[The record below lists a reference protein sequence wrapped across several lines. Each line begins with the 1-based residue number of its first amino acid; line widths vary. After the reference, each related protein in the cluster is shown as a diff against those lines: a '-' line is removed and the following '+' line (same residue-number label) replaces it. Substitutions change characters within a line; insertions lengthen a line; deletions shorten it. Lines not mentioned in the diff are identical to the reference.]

1 MSRANTNPEDK
12 NLQITRTAMYHMFK
26 TDMFGN
32 RVPLMSISDKRVAD
46 EYLERNRHIVTQ
58 VVDVPR
64 SVRTLALM

>member
-1 MSRANTNPEDK
+1 
-12 NLQITRTAMYHMFK
+12 MYHMFK